1 MRRQNKKVRVT
12 KSRSFMLR
20 AITALGVLLAGLGIS
35 GAAKA
40 AAPFDAG
47 RAGFSVEANG
57 LAIDYRTF
65 AFSVLPGQAVSLK
78 ASRPAILKGLGAE
91 KETARST
98 WVWSAPETPGVYPV
112 ELAAGDDAITLN
124 VIVLEPA
131 IPGADD
137 IIDGYKLGSY
147 PSVPF
152 RGLDSY
158 RAPEGYIVVTKENAK
173 MPVSPHFVL
182 EQFLCK
188 QEGGWPKLAVLRPQL
203 LVKLERILEKVNEAG
218 IRTDGFV
225 VMSGYRTPW
234 YNRAIGN
241 TTTSSRHLYGGAADI
256 FIDVNP
262 RDGVMDD
269 LNGDGVTSKK
279 DADFLYDLLQ
289 SWSSAPEL
297 KDLPGGLGSYKETHA
312 HGPFV
317 HVDERGYPARW
328 GR

>member
-1 MRRQNKKVRVT
+1 
-12 KSRSFMLR
+12 MLR
-20 AITALGVLLAGLGIS
+20 AVAALGLLIASFGLG
-35 GAAKA
+35 AAGA

-57 LAIDYRTF
+57 LVIEYRTF
-65 AFSVLPGQAVSLK
+65 ALALLPGQTVSLK
-78 ASRPAILKGLGAE
+78 ASRPAVLTGLGAQ
-91 KETARST
+91 KGAARSS
-98 WVWSAPETPGVYPV
+98 WAWSAPETPGVYPL
-112 ELAAGDDAITLN
+112 ELAAGGDKVTLN
-124 VIVLEPA
+124 IIVLRRPA
-131 IPGADD
+131 PGEDET
-137 IIDGYKLGSY
+137 IDGYKLGAY

-158 RAPEGYIVVTKENAK
+158 RAPEGYIIVTKENAK
-173 MPVSPHFVL
+173 TPVSPHFVL

-188 QEGGWPKLAVLRPQL
+188 QEAGWPKLAVIRPQL

-218 IRTDGFV
+218 IRTDGFA

-241 TTTSSRHLYGGAADI
+241 KTTSSRHLYGGAADI
-256 FIDVNP
+256 YIDVNP
-262 RDGVMDD
+262 QDGVMDD

-279 DADFLYDLLQ
+279 DADFLYDLLEG
-289 SWSSAPEL
+289 WSDAPEL
-297 KDLPGGLGSYKETHA
+297 AELAGGLASYRENHA

-317 HVDERGYPARW
+317 HVDERGYRARW